1 MKGSLQ
7 IKNSRR
13 EKNVKKMEIKLKKIH
28 VQRKMWRDH
37 NINALCWY
45 FYYVNDGKDVEGK
58 SLQIMKCILYSQ
70 IETKRIFSLV
80 GIFTNLKRCYL

>member
-1 MKGSLQ
+1 VKGSLQ

-13 EKNVKKMEIKLKKIH
+13 EKNVKKMEIKLKKNH